1 MRKATQSFVMVSLA
15 VLFVL
20 AGCGDGASGKAATA
34 TRLPGG
40 SASVSPGKTV
50 SGPMLTKTAAPSA
63 GPGGVSPA
71 QGGTLKEALT
81 AKEAFAVAD
90 PVAKTA
96 DASYRLFEVW
106 GCTANSTDYAKD
118 EHIVNGGCV
127 TWVFRYTRPMKPGSY
142 EGYHEL
148 LLWVGP
154 NGILKREETL
164 KDKAAA
170 VVAKGAVADWKLDST
185 EAVEIAEREGGK
197 EYRQQNPRWDPGLF
211 QSDKN
216 AVLTAHLE
224 FVPYF
229 DVTYTGG
236 KEVPGAKS
244 VVWTLK
250 YPPAGRYVYVIDAY
264 NGALLL
270 KGDAKKP

>member
-1 MRKATQSFVMVSLA
+1 MGKATQSFVMVSLA
-15 VLFVL
+15 ILLVL
-20 AGCGDGASGKAATA
+20 AGCSNGASGKAAIP
-34 TRLPGG
+34 TRLPGATA
-40 SASVSPGKTV
+40 SASP
-50 SGPMLTKTAAPSA
+50 TKAAPKPTPTRTATPSA
-63 GPGGVSPA
+63 GPGGTPSA
-71 QGGTLKEALT
+71 QGDTFKEALT

-90 PVAKTA
+90 PVAKAA

-106 GCTANSTDYAKD
+106 GCTDNSTNYAKD
-118 EHIVNGGCV
+118 EHLVNGECV

-170 VVAKGAVADWKLDST
+170 VVAKGDVADWKVDSK
-185 EAVEIAEREGGK
+185 EAIEIAEREGGK

-211 QSDKN
+211 QSDEN

-236 KEVPGAKS
+236 KEIPGAKS
-244 VVWTLK
+244 VVWTVK
-250 YPPAGRYVYVIDAY
+250 YPPADRYVYVIDAY
-264 NGALLL
+264 NGTLLL
-270 KGDAKKP
+270 KGDATKH